1 MDTGKNKMVGMRK
14 KRALR
19 GTLFAVI
26 LSASMSFSALAA
38 MTADGP
44 GMGTAAGASADT
56 SDSTDSEQVL
66 KTEAAPEEGPIRM
79 DVVYGYDNVAKS
91 GRFLPLDIQLDN
103 TSEETF
109 EGTLCV
115 TSQEPDYDGY
125 SNNSQEKYD
134 TYRYEFPVMIQ
145 PQKLSAGSCAAK
157 TSAGSSGMP
166 ALFSMTC
173 YSQRHT
179 DPADGFIATYH
190 CCEKFF
196 SRSMDIPGTAPCSRD
211 QAGASMCF

>member
-109 EGTLCV
+109 DELCALLPRNRTMTV
-115 TSQEPDYDGY
+115 TATIPRK
-125 SNNSQEKYD
+125 N
-134 TYRYEFPVMIQ
+134 MI
-145 PQKLSAGSCAAK
+145 
-157 TSAGSSGMP
+157 
-166 ALFSMTC
+166 
-173 YSQRHT
+173 HT
-179 DPADGFIATYH
+179 ATN
-190 CCEKFF
+190 F
-196 SRSMDIPGTAPCSRD
+196 RS
-211 QAGASMCF
+211 